1 MQEQA
6 LRSNTAVDNEFTKFV
21 EPKDANIKISITTD
35 TRISGTNRLAFLI
48 GELLKRE
55 GYTNVAPF
63 HYNDNLHS
71 QTDDELDFILDQQK
85 NVRITI
91 EDPLNKALK
100 DFKMDGVPCGFEYV
114 PRPVSQN
121 VAKALDNVDLDLT

>member
-6 LRSNTAVDNEFTKFV
+6 LRSNTAADQEFTKFV

-35 TRISGTNRLAFLI
+35 TRISGTHRLAFLI

-63 HYNDNLHS
+63 HYNEPFGEPNE
-71 QTDDELDFILDQQK
+71 ELRLGQK
-85 NVRITI
+85 DVRITI
-91 EDPLNKALK
+91 EDPLNKLIK
-100 DFKMDGVPCGFEYV
+100 EFDVEGVPCGYEYV
-114 PRPVSQN
+114 PRPVAAN
-121 VAKALDNVDLDLT
+121 VAKALDKVDLDLN

>member
-6 LRSNTAVDNEFTKFV
+6 LRSNTLVDQEFTKFV

-63 HYNDNLHS
+63 QSNDNRHS
-71 QTDDELDFILDQQK
+71 QNDAELDFILDQQK

-91 EDPLNKALK
+91 EDPLNKTIKAIK
-100 DFKMDGVPCGFEYV
+100 DLDIEGTPCAFEYI
-114 PRPVSQN
+114 P
-121 VAKALDNVDLDLT
+121 KAAAVESEQLKSV